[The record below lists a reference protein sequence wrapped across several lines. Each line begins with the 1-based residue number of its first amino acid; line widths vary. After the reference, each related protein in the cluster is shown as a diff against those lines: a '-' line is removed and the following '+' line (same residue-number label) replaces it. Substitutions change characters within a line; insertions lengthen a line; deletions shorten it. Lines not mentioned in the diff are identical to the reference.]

1 MGDDDH
7 RAVLPGVDLFKRF
20 RKARK
25 APEVDARLGLVEDH
39 ELRLPREDRGDLDA
53 LDLAAGEGGD
63 LREILAGL
71 AARQELLSRRDRQKI
86 LHADALEA
94 RRLLEAVAD
103 AAARAFGDG
112 KAGHV
117 LAVPEDAAAR
127 RRHKTHDRLG
137 ERCFAAA
144 VRPGENDELFVR
156 NGKGNAPQ
164 YLGASL
170 RRVHGIVNI
179 LQLQHGCV
187 SFSAVCLEN
196 LHPSK

>member
-1 MGDDDH
+1 ME
-7 RAVLPGVDLFKRF
+7 R
-20 RKARK
+20 
-25 APEVDARLGLVEDH
+25 
-39 ELRLPREDRGDLDA
+39 
-53 LDLAAGEGGD
+53 
-63 LREILAGL
+63 
-71 AARQELLSRRDRQKI
+71 
-86 LHADALEA
+86 
-94 RRLLEAVAD
+94 
-103 AAARAFGDG
+103 
-112 KAGHV
+112 
-117 LAVPEDAAAR
+117 PEDAAAR

-187 SFSAVCLEN
+187 SFSARVAEN
-196 LHPSK
+196 LHLSG